1 MAGIQEAKELVKNNK
16 ITGKVLYKGEFIN
29 DNTLF
34 KFILIELDNDQGI
47 ITQFDYN
54 SDVKFE
60 EGIVLGC
67 YVKLNIKDDYTA
79 IWEIEIK

>member
-1 MAGIQEAKELVKNNK
+1 MAGIKEAKELVKDNK
-16 ITGKVLYKGEFIN
+16 TTGKVLYKGEFIN
-29 DNTLF
+29 DNTLT
-34 KFILIELDNDQGI
+34 KFILIELDNDQGF

-54 SDVKFE
+54 SDLTFE
-60 EGIVLGC
+60 EGVVLGC